1 MVKEICTK
9 NRFPHKVLLLLHNAP
24 GHPPDFSDV
33 NTKGLGVK
41 TAYLPANTTSLLQPM
56 DQGAISTFKDYY
68 LQTALKR
75 IAEAIQVS
83 DNVTLRDY

>member
-9 NRFPHKVLLLLHNAP
+9 NRFPHKVLLLLDNAP
-24 GHPPDFSDV
+24 GHPPDFSDAST
-33 NTKGLGVK
+33 NGLEVK
-41 TAYLPANTTSLLQPM
+41 TASLLQPM

-68 LQTALKR
+68 LRTALKR